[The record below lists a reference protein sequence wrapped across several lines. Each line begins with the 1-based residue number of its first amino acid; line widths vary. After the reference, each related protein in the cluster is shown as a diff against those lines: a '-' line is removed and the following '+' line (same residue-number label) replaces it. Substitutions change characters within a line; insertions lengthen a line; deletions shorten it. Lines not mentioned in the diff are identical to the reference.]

1 MTLDQAKKA
10 ARAEAQARRD
20 AAFAADPRA
29 GERLA
34 ANVMASADALG
45 LAPGVAVSV
54 YWPMQQEMDV
64 RPLLDALAA
73 RGLVVA
79 LPVVMGK
86 GKPLIFRRWHPG
98 LVLKSGS
105 FGLSEPGPEEPEVT
119 PRIVFAPLLAFDRKG
134 QRIGWGAGFYDRT
147 LAGLRAKGPTVAVGI
162 AYAAQEVAE
171 VPTGEY
177 DQPLD
182 WIATERDVAPV
193 AKE

>member
-20 AAFAADPRA
+20 AAFASDPRA

-34 ANVMASADALG
+34 ANVMAKADALG

-86 GKPLIFRRWHPG
+86 GKPLVFRRWRPG

-105 FGLSEPGPEEPEVT
+105 FGVT
-119 PRIVFAPLLAFDRKG
+119 RQIELWKLDSVGYTGTWLDEGRAVTGFLRGRPVESRR
-134 QRIGWGAGFYDRT
+134 GA
-147 LAGLRAKGPTVAVGI
+147 
-162 AYAAQEVAE
+162 AA
-171 VPTGEY
+171 T
-177 DQPLD
+177 
-182 WIATERDVAPV
+182 
-193 AKE
+193 